1 MLSCP
6 KACRKPSSA
15 DISVDGGTGTPS
27 GSAGVSGNQL
37 VIALHNIKGE
47 KGDTVKTG
55 TTYSSRGTTTHYST
69 SYNNLKQLT
78 AGYCENC
85 ARKAFNAKE
94 ENWPKPGLAEWI
106 AMLVCLALC
115 AGGAWAFTRELSSPD
130 RNSVFFV
137 LGAIVALVGLV
148 LFFVFL
154 WVYISNLKDYKW
166 HRAGNRNTFSSPSE
180 EILSGIVVKYY
191 QPNGVNRYSYVA
203 YFDLTYVKVTSGNP
217 LMF

>member
-1 MLSCP
+1 MKKIGDYLY
-6 KACRKPSSA
+6 
-15 DISVDGGTGTPS
+15 DE
-27 GSAGVSGNQL
+27 AGVCPVCGMRMRD
-37 VIALHNIKGE
+37 VRYFKGE

-180 EILSGIVVKYY
+180 ETLSGIVVKYY